1 MESYTLLST
10 KEVAEYLKINEK
22 MIYTLI
28 AEKGL
33 PASKVTGKWLF
44 SKHLVDQWVELR
56 TSNLPAQSSKKPFG
70 QELLILTGSNDILLE
85 RLLAAYNQKYP
96 DQCAVFGNIGSM
108 GGIRALKGHRCD
120 IATSHLM
127 QEDEQ
132 EYNFAFIGIEFD
144 PPPAVVNFCRR
155 QQGILLAPGNPK
167 NIEGVADLAKPGV
180 TIVNRALGTGTR
192 LLLDKALAKHSIL
205 GEQITGYNTILYS
218 HLDVGLEILAAK
230 ADAGF
235 GIQPV
240 AAMLG
245 LDFLPLRWERYDFL
259 ISKERFFAKE
269 IQQFLGMLSEPAFRK
284 MADDLTGYDI
294 STSGRMIYPQE
305 KLSPPTPGPQD

>member
-1 MESYTLLST
+1 MEPYTLLST

-44 SKHLVDQWVELR
+44 SKHLVDQWVELH
-56 TSNLPAQSSKKPFG
+56 TSNLPAQASKKPFG

-132 EYNFAFIGIEFD
+132 EYNFAFIGIEFE

-167 NIEGVADLAKPGV
+167 GIAGVADLANAGV
-180 TIVNRALGTGTR
+180 SIVNRALGTGTR
-192 LLLDKALAKHSIL
+192 LLLDNELAKHGIK
-205 GEQITGYNTILYS
+205 GEHLQGYTTILYS